1 MGSIVGGQGGIKQF
15 RSRGSVVGITT
26 SWISF
31 MQGHAAVLRLFGG
44 LPNGKELLQEGVQC
58 CQRHC
63 MGSGETLLL
72 ETRWCC

>member
-1 MGSIVGGQGGIKQF
+1 MAAIE
-15 RSRGSVVGITT
+15 
-26 SWISF
+26 
-31 MQGHAAVLRLFGG
+31 GHAAVLRLFGG

-72 ETRWCC
+72 ETLVLLSAGNALDVSEK